1 MLLRL
6 LSHKIDTHLNTL
18 PSANRWELSL
28 ALYRI
33 NTDKM
38 ILSQNK

>member
-1 MLLRL
+1 MLLRRL
-6 LSHKIDTHLNTL
+6 AHKIAMHKNAPT
-18 PSANRWELSL
+18 SANMWELSL